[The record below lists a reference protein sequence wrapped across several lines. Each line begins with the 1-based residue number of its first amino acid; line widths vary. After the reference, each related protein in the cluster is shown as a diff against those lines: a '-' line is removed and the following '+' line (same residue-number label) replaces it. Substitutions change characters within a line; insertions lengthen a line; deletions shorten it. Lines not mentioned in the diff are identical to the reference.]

1 MFLIRNFMYRLRI
14 HISLFT
20 VAVVL
25 SVAASG
31 WFWHD
36 NSSPIDSIDAGIG
49 KGNVTPT
56 IDIAEN
62 SKAPIA
68 LVREDPVMAN
78 DIPSDSAQQ
87 SVQVECEDIQQQIN
101 THPAAEEF
109 RQFNQS
115 LSSELIDSYYEQLN
129 MDELLAEART
139 ANVSAMRM
147 LSEKY
152 LRYAQFQSYS
162 KPDKSLFD
170 ERLKDR
176 SALAQSRYW
185 NEQAGLHGYVGAFLG
200 FAFTYSIEI
209 SELTR
214 QLNESP
220 ELSNE
225 LAVQIRDLE
234 YQLAA
239 YMQLAFDVMPQLS
252 DILLPLEMQIKQLQ
266 AGGASG
272 LPFEPQEYEQI
283 YRDLYAQ
290 WQYKRA
296 QLGLSPQFEFALTP
310 GVRQLMALEKQ
321 LYNCQR

>member
-1 MFLIRNFMYRLRI
+1 M
-14 HISLFT
+14 ISRARLFT

-25 SVAASG
+25 SVVVSG

-36 NSSPIDSIDAGIG
+36 NSSPADSIDAGIG

-68 LVREDPVMAN
+68 LVREGPVMAN
-78 DIPSDSAQQ
+78 DISSDSAQQ
-87 SVQVECEDIQQQIN
+87 SAQVECEDIQQQIN
-101 THPAAEEF
+101 SHPAAEEF

-296 QLGLSPQFEFALTP
+296 QLGLPPQFEFALTP

>member
-1 MFLIRNFMYRLRI
+1 M
-14 HISLFT
+14 ISKAQLFS

-25 SVAASG
+25 CVVLSG
-31 WFWHD
+31 WFWH
-36 NSSPIDSIDAGIG
+36 NNTPPVSSIDADIG
-49 KGNVTPT
+49 KDTADLTLDVTDDVAEHGEAPVTPAN
-56 IDIAEN
+56 DE
-62 SKAPIA
+62 PA
-68 LVREDPVMAN
+68 LAN
-78 DIPSDSAQQ
+78 DISFDSAQQ

-101 THPAAEEF
+101 SHPAAEEF

-129 MDELLAEART
+129 MDELLAEAQT

-162 KPDKSLFD
+162 EPDKNLFD

-185 NEQAGLHGYVGAFLG
+185 NEQAGLHGYVGAFFG

-209 SELTR
+209 SELTQ

-220 ELSNE
+220 ELESE

-239 YMQLAFDVMPQLS
+239 HMQLAFDVMPQLT
-252 DILLPLEMQIKQLQ
+252 DILLPLEMKIKHWQ

-272 LPFEPQEYEQI
+272 LPFEPQEYEQR
-283 YRDLYAQ
+283 YQDLYAQ

-296 QLGLSPQFEFALTP
+296 QLGLPPQFEFSLTP

-321 LYNCQR
+321 LYNCYR